1 MIKDKEEE
9 LERMTFWEHLDE
21 FRSVIIRSVSTI
33 ALFSVIFFCFMEKIF
48 DNFILAPCSSD
59 FIVYRSLCSLMTRLD
74 IMNSLCDPFQV
85 NLINYNLNAQ
95 FFVHLSTAFW
105 LGLIFAFPMILYFLW
120 SFVAPALYS
129 NEKKGIVSAFAL
141 GNVFFYSGIMVGYLF
156 IFPVTLRF
164 FATYQISQL
173 IENNIS
179 LESYMSNFLTMI
191 FLIGVVF
198 ELPLL
203 CKLLSSMGFLRRGF
217 FGKYRRH
224 AIVVLMIISA
234 LITPSD
240 PFSMIVLFI
249 PLWILYE
256 LSAYMVKK

>member
-120 SFVAPALYS
+120 CFVAPALYS

-141 GNVFFYSGIMVGYLF
+141 GNGIIIHEGGHL
-156 IFPVTLRF
+156 VTGLLGKFKFVSFR
-164 FATYQISQL
+164 ICNLKL
-173 IENNIS
+173 IKEKEKFKIKKGKIWGK
-179 LESYMSNFLTMI
+179 EYMQF
-191 FLIGVVF
+191 V
-198 ELPLL
+198 
-203 CKLLSSMGFLRRGF
+203 
-217 FGKYRRH
+217 
-224 AIVVLMIISA
+224 
-234 LITPSD
+234 
-240 PFSMIVLFI
+240 
-249 PLWILYE
+249 
-256 LSAYMVKK
+256 